1 MNQVPKSFLFL
12 LICISSLMSFCK
24 GKSKFFLVETE
35 DHVADHGSDFE
46 ADAAPALSGNL
57 FDHAGIIDTP
67 KNPCG
72 KGIKPSS
79 CTCSDGKEMSENN
92 ICICT
97 DYTCPDGSTFKT
109 DFDDL
114 INSPENRCG
123 KGKKPK
129 SCTCKDGEKLS
140 KNNICIPTQ
149 CTCNNGETLTLGKS
163 SDFPSDEKDQD
174 YNGCY
179 SNCCFSNSTMVET
192 QYGIKPISSLQL
204 GDKVFTL
211 NPESNQK
218 EVTEFLGWMGRDSFK
233 KVEYVVIHTD
243 QEAQIT
249 LTASHNIFYYT
260 NQQTIASRPAREM
273 RIGDVMLQ
281 WTGERTD
288 LVRVV
293 KIEKTVEVSYW
304 SPLTSSG
311 TLLANNVLVSCYA
324 SYPHWVGQ
332 LPTSLLK
339 PWSTL
344 VLDDHQSQYQ
354 DGDRWIVR
362 IVKWIANAL
371 QLRYGDNKDDV
382 KENSNDIVMKTNAN
396 AKTFSVK
403 SEM

>member
-97 DYTCPDGSTFKT
+97 DYTCPDGSSFKT

-123 KGKKPK
+123 KGKKPS

-140 KNNICIPTQ
+140 KSNICIPTQ
-149 CTCNNGETLTLGKS
+149 CTCENGETLTLGGSKS
-163 SDFPSDEKDQD
+163 D
-174 YNGCY
+174 YDIGVGGCLAD
-179 SNCCFSNSTMVET
+179 SSMVET
-192 QYGIKPISSLQL
+192 HNEIKQVSALQL
-204 GDKVFTL
+204 GDNVFTL
-211 NPESNQK
+211 NPENNQR
-218 EVTEFLGWMGRDSFK
+218 EVTEFLGWTVRDSTGKSEFL
-233 KVEYVVIHTD
+233 VIHTD
-243 QEAQIT
+243 HGANIT
-249 LTASHNIFYYT
+249 LTDSHNMFYYT
-260 NQQTIASRPAREM
+260 DQQTIASRPAREM
-273 RIGDVMLQ
+273 TTGDVILQ

-288 LVRVV
+288 LVKIV
-293 KIEKTVEVSYW
+293 KIEKTVETSVW

-311 TLLANNVLVSCYA
+311 TLLVNNVLVSCHA

-332 LPTSLLK
+332 LPLSLLK
-339 PWSTL
+339 SWSTL
-344 VLDDHQSQYQ
+344 LLDDTQSQYE
-354 DGDRWIVR
+354 DGERWIVR
-362 IVKWIANAL
+362 IIKWIANVL
-371 QLRYGDNKDDV
+371 QLRYADNKADI
-382 KENSNDIVMKTNAN
+382 KENFDDN
-396 AKTFSVK
+396 VK
-403 SEM
+403 KACVFEPNPVKCEL